1 MLAKCYV
8 NGPHVWW
15 MMLLTQAFAGRGDL
29 FCNRAGEVR
38 LQPRYCCHHNLSSLA
53 KVCPRINAKMQLN
66 STGRG
71 MHHKCRHIFLDVG
84 ANVGL
89 NAHFLYNGTD
99 FPKSLK
105 MVPLMDQMFGRDR
118 SHVCYRGFEPN
129 MNHIDRHV
137 SLRHYFKDK
146 DMVIYNS
153 AVGISD
159 SSITFYYKNTEMEK
173 KHNDWGFSSQVDPSQ
188 HAVKS
193 VNLTAVNLT
202 QIDFPSWL
210 NALEP
215 KDARILMKLDVE
227 GSEFELLTALLF
239 RGQLCNRIHTM
250 TLEWHPR
257 NCQRKWCA
265 IKDKLPPI
273 LDLARSVKCSTRF
286 LAMDD
291 ESYEVDRV

>member
-1 MLAKCYV
+1 
-8 NGPHVWW
+8 
-15 MMLLTQAFAGRGDL
+15 
-29 FCNRAGEVR
+29 
-38 LQPRYCCHHNLSSLA
+38 
-53 KVCPRINAKMQLN
+53 
-66 STGRG
+66 
-71 MHHKCRHIFLDVG
+71 
-84 ANVGL
+84 
-89 NAHFLYNGTD
+89 
-99 FPKSLK
+99 
-105 MVPLMDQMFGRDR
+105 
-118 SHVCYRGFEPN
+118 
-129 MNHIDRHV
+129 
-137 SLRHYFKDK
+137 
-146 DMVIYNS
+146 
-153 AVGISD
+153 
-159 SSITFYYKNTEMEK
+159 MEK

-257 NCQRKWCA
+257 QCQRKWCA

-273 LDLARSVKCSTRF
+273 LDMARSVKCSTRF

-291 ESYEVDRV
+291 ESYEDDRVSLHRGHSTGRGVVHGRESVSLAPRVLPHPWAPSQGAAARRT

>member
-1 MLAKCYV
+1 MLAKSPAPLLLP
-8 NGPHVWW
+8 PHPV
-15 MMLLTQAFAGRGDL
+15 LT
-29 FCNRAGEVR
+29 CNISA
-38 LQPRYCCHHNLSSLA
+38 S
-53 KVCPRINAKMQLN
+53 PRINAKMQLS
-66 STGRG
+66 STGT
-71 MHHKCRHIFLDVG
+71 HQKCQHIFLDVG
-84 ANVGL
+84 ANVGI
-89 NAHFLYNGTD
+89 NAHFLYNGSA

-105 MVPLMDQMFGRDR
+105 MVPLMDQVFGRDR

-129 MNHIDRHV
+129 MNHIGRHV
-137 SLRHYFKDK
+137 SLRHNFSDK

-153 AVGISD
+153 PVGISN

-173 KHNDWGFSSQVDPSQ
+173 KHNEWGFSSSQVD
-188 HAVKS
+188 HRGKS

-227 GSEFELLTALLF
+227 GSEFELLTSLLF

-257 NCQRKWCA
+257 QCQRKWCT

-286 LAMDD
+286 LAVDD
-291 ESYEVDRV
+291 ESYEMVEGEFSRKRRYRNRNRNRSNRSFVEN

>member
-1 MLAKCYV
+1 M
-8 NGPHVWW
+8 
-15 MMLLTQAFAGRGDL
+15 Q
-29 FCNRAGEVR
+29 
-38 LQPRYCCHHNLSSLA
+38 LSS
-53 KVCPRINAKMQLN
+53 
-66 STGRG
+66 STGT
-71 MHHKCRHIFLDVG
+71 HQKLCRHIFLDVG

-89 NAHFLYNGTD
+89 NAHFLYNGSA

-129 MNHIDRHV
+129 MNHIDRHI
-137 SLRHYFKDK
+137 SLRHNFKDK
-146 DMVIYNS
+146 DMMIYNS
-153 AVGISD
+153 PVGISN

-173 KHNDWGFSSQVDPSQ
+173 KHNDWGFSSQVDPSL

-250 TLEWHPR
+250 TLEWHPSQ
-257 NCQRKWCA
+257 CQRKWCS
-265 IKDKLPPI
+265 IKDKLPSI
-273 LDLARSVKCSTRF
+273 LALSRSVKCSTRF
-286 LAMDD
+286 LAVDD
-291 ESYEVDRV
+291 ESYETAEGEFSRKRYRNRSF

>member
-1 MLAKCYV
+1 
-8 NGPHVWW
+8 
-15 MMLLTQAFAGRGDL
+15 
-29 FCNRAGEVR
+29 
-38 LQPRYCCHHNLSSLA
+38 
-53 KVCPRINAKMQLN
+53 MQLN

-71 MHHKCRHIFLDVG
+71 THHTCRHIFLDVG

-137 SLRHYFKDK
+137 SLRHNFKDK
-146 DMVIYNS
+146 DMVIYS
-153 AVGISD
+153 SPVGISN

-257 NCQRKWCA
+257 QCQRKWCA

-291 ESYEVDRV
+291 ESYEDDRVSLHRGHSTGWRRARAGVRLPRASSVAAPLGTQPGGGGEAYVRGAPP